1 LVLPSDPA
9 RRVLRKLDVVGR
21 VSVDEVVRLE
31 VYLLDITGHENPARE
46 SFTIFRQVAPV
57 ADADARPNG
66 TLKAPR
72 RSNRHSPLRPVA
84 VEVEEQRDGLAPA
97 GVPIG
102 NEFIA
107 RFRSEMLP

>member
-31 VYLLDITGHENPARE
+31 VYLLDIAGQENPARE

-57 ADADARPNG
+57 ADADARPTG
-66 TLKAPR
+66 TLKPR
-72 RSNRHSPLRPVA
+72 RLNRHSPLRPVA